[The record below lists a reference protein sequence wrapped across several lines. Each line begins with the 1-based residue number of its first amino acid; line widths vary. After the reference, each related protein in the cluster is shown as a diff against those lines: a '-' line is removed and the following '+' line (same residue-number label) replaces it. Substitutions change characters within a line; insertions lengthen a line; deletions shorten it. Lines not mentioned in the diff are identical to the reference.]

1 MQNNRSVP
9 LEISPHCYTLRCP
22 GPPRMSAT
30 ARERTYVAA
39 RRATRVGDRSHA
51 QSSRRGT
58 GTNHIR
64 HQEVTGRR
72 YTGLLVTFS
81 RPIESTCAP
90 CTGPEEER
98 GRPVLQA
105 TVGRLRL
112 GLAHHPRPVGAGA
125 GSALSRPSWAASLA
139 HRPRSCGNQG
149 HFVTPAASSVHEG
162 DPMSSPRRLRHPRP
176 CQRPGCRS
184 RRRGASLQP
193 SGAIWNG
200 HSRTSGRW
208 PGSCWPALYSVRGE
222 RSLLR
227 AYVG

>member
-1 MQNNRSVP
+1 MFPPNREHPPYVP
-9 LEISPHCYTLRCP
+9 KVMNLSTRSTHLWLTTL
-22 GPPRMSAT
+22 ST
-30 ARERTYVAA
+30 VSYAA
-39 RRATRVGDRSHA
+39 ELS
-51 QSSRRGT
+51 GT
-58 GTNHIR
+58 PIFTNHIR
-64 HQEVTGRR
+64 HREVTGRR

-105 TVGRLRL
+105 TVGRFRL
-112 GLAHHPRPVGAGA
+112 GLACHPRPVGAGA
-125 GSALSRPSWAASLA
+125 SSALSRPSWAASLA